1 MFHKE
6 DVIKGFGSSRGKK
19 SGPRVNHEI
28 RIPEC
33 RLIGDDGH
41 QYGIVSM
48 TEALRIA
55 DGLGLDLVEISP
67 GATPPLVKL
76 IDYGKFKYEAQKK
89 ANEAKQKQLIVQ
101 IKEIQLKPNI
111 EKHDLE
117 TKLNH
122 AKKFLEDGDKIK
134 MVMQFKGR
142 EMAYKEAGMEK
153 FKSIVASIVNMG
165 AVEEQSATMQGNRII
180 TILAPDKQIVKL
192 AQQRA
197 KELAQKKLEEKAAR
211 REGKLKNN

>member
-1 MFHKE
+1 M
-6 DVIKGFGSSRGKK
+6 KGFGSSHSRGRN

-33 RLIGDDGH
+33 RLVGDDGH

-48 TEALRIA
+48 SEALRIA
-55 DGLGLDLVEISP
+55 EGQGLDLVEISP
-67 GATPPLVKL
+67 TATPPLVKV

-89 ANEAKQKQLIVQ
+89 ANEAKQKQLVVQ
-101 IKEIQLKPNI
+101 LKEIQLKPNI

-134 MVMQFKGR
+134 MVMQFRGR
-142 EMAYKEAGMEK
+142 EMAYKDAGMEK
-153 FKSIVASIVNMG
+153 FKSILVSVVEMG
-165 AVEEQSATMQGNRII
+165 AVVEQEPLMQGNRII
-180 TILAPDKQIVKL
+180 TILAPDKQIVKM

-197 KELAQKKLEEKAAR
+197 RELAQKKAEEKAAR
-211 REGKLKNN
+211 REGKLKNNNE